1 MTEATKNLNEA
12 YRQKIIQ
19 LIGQTENTHI
29 LKCTYTTVHTHI
41 QIENE
46 RKAARSMTELYKA
59 ELIKMLDK
67 LSEKALKRLYQLA
80 EYLYIY
86 K

>member
-29 LKCTYTTVHTHI
+29 LKCTYATVHTRI

-46 RKAARSMTELYKA
+46 RKAVA
-59 ELIKMLDK
+59 EHDGTLQGRVD
-67 LSEKALKRLYQLA
+67 
-80 EYLYIY
+80 
-86 K
+86 

>member
-29 LKCTYTTVHTHI
+29 LKCTYTTVHTHT

-46 RKAARSMTELYKA
+46 RKAAA
-59 ELIKMLDK
+59 EHDGTLQGRVD
-67 LSEKALKRLYQLA
+67 
-80 EYLYIY
+80 
-86 K
+86 

>member
-46 RKAARSMTELYKA
+46 SKGVSGRGSNT
-59 ELIKMLDK
+59 K
-67 LSEKALKRLYQLA
+67 LLFPLFRT
-80 EYLYIY
+80 I
-86 K
+86 

>member
-46 RKAARSMTELYKA
+46 RKAVVAGN
-59 ELIKMLDK
+59 IKHCFN
-67 LSEKALKRLYQLA
+67 LSFQLCHF
-80 EYLYIY
+80 IR
-86 K
+86 

>member
-29 LKCTYTTVHTHI
+29 LKCAYTTVHTHI

-46 RKAARSMTELYKA
+46 RKAAA
-59 ELIKMLDK
+59 EHDGTLQGRVD
-67 LSEKALKRLYQLA
+67 
-80 EYLYIY
+80 
-86 K
+86 